1 MRGTKFLIGALL
13 SPFIVGCAVLDNTLP
28 VLGTVENGVYTH
40 PVGAYSCP
48 IPTSDQGFVGE
59 AIIVDAA
66 QDIKTVQRLIPRDQL
81 RPGESSIQNV
91 IVYPIEIIPNSFARF
106 TDAADEEIRLDIS
119 YRQFRDRDTAEDV
132 YASGYS
138 GGNYDVLVEAHRVRN
153 GREYGVGVA
162 QLPYWVKGMVYMGF
176 DFWEEYLN
184 GDDPGP
190 HLDVI
195 FNIVIDDWHYRF
207 LLRNSSLEFLPPDVN
222 PKDLM
227 AVNDALKAHPEI
239 MEEMEERL
247 WSLVSRCT
255 LTPPAFTATQ

>member
-1 MRGTKFLIGALL
+1 MRGTKLLIGALL

-40 PVGAYSCP
+40 VEGAFSCP
-48 IPTSDQGFVGE
+48 IPTSDQGFAGE
-59 AIIVDAA
+59 ALILDAA
-66 QDIKTVQRLIPRDQL
+66 EDIKTVQRLIPASPL

-91 IVYPIEIIPNSFARF
+91 IVYPIAIIPNSFVRF

-119 YRQFRDRDTAEDV
+119 YRRFRDRDTAEEV

-138 GGNYDVLVEAHRVRN
+138 GGSYDVLVEAHRVRD
-153 GREYGVGVA
+153 GREYGVGVS
-162 QLPYWVKGMVYMGF
+162 QLPYWVKGRVYMGF

-184 GDDPGP
+184 GDKPGP

-195 FNIVIDDWHYRF
+195 LNIVVDNWHYRF
-207 LLRNSSLEFLPPDVN
+207 LLRNSSLEFLPSDVN

-227 AVNDALKAHPEI
+227 AVNDELKANPDI

-247 WSLVSRCT
+247 WSVVSQCT
-255 LTPPAFTATQ
+255 LTPPVLTATR